1 MMLDRAEK
9 FQKAFQQLEDED
21 LGYIKSVGEDDSDND
36 DGVSELGKG
45 GASKLGPPTMN
56 D

>member
-9 FQKAFQQLEDED
+9 FQKAFQWLEDENP
-21 LGYIKSVGEDDSDND
+21 GYIKSVGEDDSDDD

-45 GASKLGPPTMN
+45 RAQS
-56 D
+56 